1 VAKRGLRAGAIS
13 AAAIAAAVAGGIAA
27 ERAFVRRDRSR
38 ADPFA
43 KEAYGSVRGASIGP
57 IPSFDGTLLNV
68 EQAGSGPT
76 VVFSHGFSLNL
87 TLWHHQITGLA
98 EDMRLVL
105 YDHRGHGRSGRPE
118 SQDWSLEALARD
130 LHAVLSETT
139 GDGPAVVVGHS
150 MGGMTALK
158 YCELFGEQIGRRVG
172 GLVLVDTTA
181 ADVMGGVLYGAGRR
195 ARAVSQA
202 LQEGL
207 MRALTGRADTVDRMR
222 ANGSSIAYLSARF
235 FGFGPS
241 PSPAQVD
248 FVERMLAEVPSEVW
262 ERLLPTLLG
271 FDVTTVLPVIDIPVL
286 IIVGSHDRLTPPGA
300 SVRMARAIPGAELV
314 VLKGAGHSSML
325 ERHEEFNDHVRRFVA
340 RVAATTTR

>member
-1 VAKRGLRAGAIS
+1 MAKRGLRAGAIS
-13 AAAIAAAVAGGIAA
+13 AAAIAAAVAGGVAA
-27 ERAFVRRDRSR
+27 ERAFVRRDRNR
-38 ADPFA
+38 NDPFSG
-43 KEAYGSVRGASIGP
+43 EAYGRVRGKPVGP

-68 EQAGSGPT
+68 EQAGSGPA

-87 TLWHHQITGLA
+87 TLWHHQVTGLA
-98 EDMRLVL
+98 DDMRLVL

-118 SQDWSLEALARD
+118 SEDWSLDALARD
-130 LHAVLSETT
+130 LHAVLSETAN
-139 GDGPAVVVGHS
+139 DGSAIVVGHS

-158 YCELFGEQIGRRVG
+158 YCELFGEEIGRRVA

-195 ARAVSQA
+195 ARAAAQA

-207 MRALTGRADTVDRMR
+207 MRALSGRADTVDRMR

-235 FGFGPS
+235 LGFGPNPS
-241 PSPAQVD
+241 PSQVD
-248 FVERMLAEVPSEVW
+248 FVERMLADVPSEVW

-271 FDVTTVLPVIDIPVL
+271 FDVTTVLPAIDVPVL
-286 IIVGSHDRLTPPGA
+286 IMVGSHDRLTPPGA

-314 VLKGAGHSSML
+314 ILQGAGHSSML
-325 ERHEEFNDHVRRFVA
+325 ERAEEFNHHLRRFVA
-340 RVAATTTR
+340 RVSSAPTR